1 MENELRYENFV
12 RGAFSTSSGVEVER
26 AGDPANLA
34 EAGLVSANDLSRVK
48 SATSYA
54 MYTYNSI
61 ITNRV
66 NPELTEE
73 ANERLDT
80 IVDDVLNASSVEL
93 IMGLINEYRNSY
105 FDLLR

>member
-1 MENELRYENFV
+1 MDNELRYEHFV
-12 RGAFSTSSGVEVER
+12 RGAFSMSLGTEVER
-26 AGDPANLA
+26 GQDPANLA
-34 EAGLVSANDLSRVK
+34 EAGLVSLNDLSKVK
-48 SATSYA
+48 AGTSYA

-93 IMGLINEYRNSY
+93 IMGLINEYRNNY